1 MKFQDYYKVLGVSR
15 SAKADEIKKAYR
27 KLAMKFH
34 PDRYKGNEPEK
45 AEEKFKHLSEAYEVL
60 SDPEKRKL
68 YDQFGENWK
77 HGQDF
82 QPPPG
87 GPQGFAGAG
96 AGGGGGFEG
105 FGGGFGQ
112 GSPFSDFFETYFGQN
127 YKKGFGGKAGHARF
141 RQKGADLRAELSI
154 PIALAIR
161 GGKSSFEFGAI
172 GTCPTC
178 GGVGFVENHVCP
190 TCGGTG
196 KIRERKTIDLKIPKD
211 IRDGLKMR
219 LRGLGEPG
227 IEGGEK
233 GDLLLTLRIQPDET
247 YHFKGADLY
256 AWVAVAP
263 WEAVFGAKVDVRTPD
278 GMVVVSVPKDSRSGQ
293 KLRLRGKGF
302 HTSKGGRGDYYV
314 ELRMALPEPLSEKQR
329 QLLAEMSKA
338 GPDKAVGGAREVS

>member
-1 MKFQDYYKVLGVSR
+1 MKFQDYYKVIGVPR
-15 SAKADEIKKAYR
+15 SASADEIKKAYR

-34 PDRYKGNEPEK
+34 PDRYKGKDPEK

-87 GPQGFAGAG
+87 GPQGFSGAG
-96 AGGGGGFEG
+96 RGEGFQG

-127 YKKGFGGKAGHARF
+127 YKKGFGGKTGHARF

-154 PIALAIR
+154 PIQVAIR

-178 GGVGFVENHVCP
+178 GGVGFVESHVCP

-196 KIRERKTIDLKIPKD
+196 KIRERKTIDLKIPGD

-233 GDLLLTLRIQPDET
+233 GDLLLTLRIQADST
-247 YHFKGADLY
+247 YHQKGSDIY
-256 AWVAVAP
+256 AWVAIAP
-263 WEAVFGAKVDVRTPD
+263 WEAVFGAKVEVRTPD
-278 GMVVVSVPKDSRSGQ
+278 GVVVVSVPKESHSGQ

-302 HTSKGGRGDYYV
+302 HTAKGGRGDFYV
-314 ELRMALPEPLSEKQR
+314 ELRIALPEQLSEKQR
-329 QLLAEMSKA
+329 QLLAEMAKA
-338 GPDKAVGGAREVS
+338 GPNSVHGGAREVTS